1 MINTEKFKG
10 VQKDILLASKKNQ
23 LVSAGAGSGKTT
35 VMIEKIADLL
45 LEKNVD
51 VDNLLVVTFT
61 VLAAQEMKE
70 RLIKKLK
77 TEILTANDDKKQ
89 EILNII
95 EKIKTA
101 SIDTIDGF
109 ASKTIKKYF
118 YDLEISPNIE
128 ILSDT
133 TKDYHLTKAMNKTFA
148 DYSKKIDEIN
158 FMLDLFGGNARNL
171 DSLKSLIMTAYYNV
185 INIENY
191 EEFLESVIAEY
202 NDSIKSENVINKY
215 MCDLATQVQKC
226 IIQEY
231 STFTNQVKEKL
242 SALCVS
248 LQQFNAFVSFKANLK
263 ILTSLESVKF
273 SPTEYKE
280 NEGLKLLVSK
290 IGDVF
295 ALKTNLEKNE
305 INENYEE
312 KNEKIVKYL
321 SIFINLLKNFIKYY
335 NKIKEN
341 NNLID
346 FNDLNRL
353 MLKLLKNENIKHEL
367 QEKYQY
373 IFIDEYQ
380 DVNPLQDGLMNQ
392 LVGENTTLFMVGDVK
407 QSIYGFRGSSPE
419 WFLNKYDNMKKSKM
433 NEDVF
438 DMNVNFRSS
447 PTILKF
453 INEVFSKLMTKEIAD
468 IDYKNDCEIEPKR
481 DDIVDDKVKILL
493 VEEEK
498 ESELS
503 TGVYSVKNHVQQK
516 SSSSKDKE
524 AVLVLKTITELVGTE
539 FYDANLKEKRNLTY
553 SDIAILT
560 HSDKDESSTVLI
572 DLLKQN
578 AVPVNRNNKL
588 EIDRS
593 ETIRLVLSILKC
605 VNNTADDVDYLA
617 TFLSLTEMTIDDV
630 VSIRDKNISFYE
642 NLINNQ
648 ENEKIKQ
655 GFACL
660 EDIRNASFA
669 KSNKELISYILDKHK
684 LRYFLLRKPNG
695 EKELNLLEEFLSK
708 LSVLE
713 DSLGLCEFVEVME
726 SNVDSSTDF
735 VTVDKEDSVTI
746 QTIHKSKGLEYP
758 VVILFNSSKLFAYL
772 RDNDAINFNSNIGF
786 GVDYFDTINRVKMDS
801 LTKFAIRLENN
812 KKGYKEELRLLYVAL
827 TRAKNKLIITGTYN
841 GKDLADINKTSYTNM
856 LLSCF
861 ADQINDDKLERENF
875 ELEFVQDLEIL
886 ETKKENIKEVET
898 YGLDFEYKNQH
909 KFLIPFKNTVTG
921 INNQVSQD
929 KDFKIKNVMSFSAQY
944 DLEDREQIGVN
955 YHSALEKLDLINKY
969 EQNSVYE
976 FVDYEKIRLAHEKL
990 NPLVKNSV
998 NIKKEAEF
1006 MMYVP
1011 YNSIIDSDVE
1021 DKVLIQGVVDLI
1033 IERENSIDIVDYKFS
1048 TLPAKVLKQ
1057 KYAEQLNLYKMAVEK
1072 VYNKKVEHMF
1082 IYSINTGE
1090 LV

>member
-1 MINTEKFKG
+1 M
-10 VQKDILLASKKNQ
+10 
-23 LVSAGAGSGKTT
+23 
-35 VMIEKIADLL
+35 
-45 LEKNVD
+45 
-51 VDNLLVVTFT
+51 
-61 VLAAQEMKE
+61 
-70 RLIKKLK
+70 
-77 TEILTANDDKKQ
+77 
-89 EILNII
+89 
-95 EKIKTA
+95 
-101 SIDTIDGF
+101 
-109 ASKTIKKYF
+109 
-118 YDLEISPNIE
+118 
-128 ILSDT
+128 
-133 TKDYHLTKAMNKTFA
+133 
-148 DYSKKIDEIN
+148 
-158 FMLDLFGGNARNL
+158 
-171 DSLKSLIMTAYYNV
+171 
-185 INIENY
+185 
-191 EEFLESVIAEY
+191 
-202 NDSIKSENVINKY
+202 
-215 MCDLATQVQKC
+215 
-226 IIQEY
+226 
-231 STFTNQVKEKL
+231 
-242 SALCVS
+242 
-248 LQQFNAFVSFKANLK
+248 
-263 ILTSLESVKF
+263 
-273 SPTEYKE
+273 
-280 NEGLKLLVSK
+280 
-290 IGDVF
+290 
-295 ALKTNLEKNE
+295 
-305 INENYEE
+305 
-312 KNEKIVKYL
+312 
-321 SIFINLLKNFIKYY
+321 
-335 NKIKEN
+335 
-341 NNLID
+341 
-346 FNDLNRL
+346 
-353 MLKLLKNENIKHEL
+353 
-367 QEKYQY
+367 
-373 IFIDEYQ
+373 
-380 DVNPLQDGLMNQ
+380 
-392 LVGENTTLFMVGDVK
+392 
-407 QSIYGFRGSSPE
+407 
-419 WFLNKYDNMKKSKM
+419 
-433 NEDVF
+433 
-438 DMNVNFRSS
+438 
-447 PTILKF
+447 
-453 INEVFSKLMTKEIAD
+453 
-468 IDYKNDCEIEPKR
+468 
-481 DDIVDDKVKILL
+481 
-493 VEEEK
+493 
-498 ESELS
+498 
-503 TGVYSVKNHVQQK
+503 
-516 SSSSKDKE
+516 
-524 AVLVLKTITELVGTE
+524 
-539 FYDANLKEKRNLTY
+539 
-553 SDIAILT
+553 
-560 HSDKDESSTVLI
+560 
-572 DLLKQN
+572 
-578 AVPVNRNNKL
+578 PVNRNNKL

-713 DSLGLCEFVEVME
+713 DSLGLCEFVEVVE

-886 ETKKENIKEVET
+886 ETKKENIREVET

-944 DLEDREQIGVN
+944 DLEDRAQIGVN

-1072 VYNKKVEHMF
+1072 AYNKKVEHMF

>member
-10 VQKDILLASKKNQ
+10 VQKDILLASQKNQ

-133 TKDYHLTKAMNKTFA
+133 TKDYYLTKAMNKTFA

-321 SIFINLLKNFIKYY
+321 SIFINLLKNFIKNY

-713 DSLGLCEFVEVME
+713 DSLGLCEFVEVVE

-886 ETKKENIKEVET
+886 ETKKENIREVET

-944 DLEDREQIGVN
+944 DLEDRAQIGVN

-1072 VYNKKVEHMF
+1072 AYNKKVEHMF